1 MRLYFFRTLFI
12 DITIAFSYAPL
23 YSLKRMKLIM
33 MRHADHFENALTK
46 YGVGQIAALG
56 EALPQIIAT
65 HGIDVS
71 KVLFLVSSQGRTM
84 ATAHRLKGYLESH
97 GMQHSQRE
105 VVDVFDGEESAD
117 YQQAAELIAERCK
130 REDCTLVW
138 VVTHLFHMANVPD
151 LVLCLVRN
159 KGEVDPFQFST
170 AHCDPILIDM
180 TTGKSWYPL

>member
-1 MRLYFFRTLFI
+1 
-12 DITIAFSYAPL
+12 
-23 YSLKRMKLIM
+23 MKLIM

-46 YGVGQIAALG
+46 YGIGQIGALG
-56 EALPQIIAT
+56 EALPQIIAA

-84 ATAHRLKGYLESH
+84 ATAHRLKGYLESR
-97 GMQHSQRE
+97 GMQHYQRE

-151 LVLCLVRN
+151 LVLCLVRD
-159 KGEVDPFQFST
+159 KGDVDPFQSST

-180 TTGKSWYPL
+180 TTGKSWYPLL